1 MGQINHPVKLE
12 QMLKNFGI
20 KNFVETGTGDGSSM
34 DKVLLTEIVDNA
46 YGIELDDELYAN
58 LAEAYA
64 GIDYMHLYKGYS
76 EDKMAN
82 VMDDIDDEP
91 ALFWLDAH
99 FPGADYGP
107 AGYGA
112 EEDVNKR
119 LPMEAELR
127 VMKEKR
133 DLSKDIIFMDDLRIY
148 VDRGYEAGNWN
159 QRKMYGGD
167 GYEFVEELIGDTH
180 VLVEHHGDQGYLLA
194 FPVDTDQEK
203 IMEIVKQWI

>member
-34 DKVLLTEIVDNA
+34 DKVLMAEIVDNA
-46 YGIELDDELYAN
+46 YGIELDDELYDN
-58 LAEAYA
+58 LEKAYDD
-64 GIDYMHLYKGYS
+64 IDYMHLYKGYS
-76 EDKMAN
+76 EDEMVN
-82 VMDDIDDEP
+82 VMDDIDEEP

-112 EEDVNKR
+112 EQDVNKR
-119 LPMEAELR
+119 LPMETELR
-127 VMKEKR
+127 IMKEKR

-148 VDRGYEAGNWN
+148 VDRNFVAGNWD
-159 QRKMYGGD
+159 QRRMYRGD
-167 GYEFVEELIGDTH
+167 GYDFVEELIGDTH
-180 VLVEHHGDQGYLLA
+180 VLVEHHADQAYLLA
-194 FPVDTDQEK
+194 FPVDTDQDK
-203 IMEIVKQWI
+203 IMEIIKQ